1 MGHGVQR
8 VTHLTPSLFLKEF
21 QKMGRP
27 DPPVYAY
34 HMKPLARNQIKEQI
48 RRLGI
53 ERVAFLD
60 EAQIIT
66 V

>member
-21 QKMGRP
+21 QKLGRP
-27 DPPVYAY
+27 DLPVYAY
-34 HMKPLARNQIKEQI
+34 HMKPAFRAQIEQEI
-48 RRLGI
+48 LRLGI
-53 ERVAFLD
+53 EWVAFLD
-60 EAQIIT
+60 EDQTIT